1 MNIGQIM
8 CRELATVEP
17 DDSLHRVKAIFE
29 LHGFHHL
36 PVVEQGRLVGVISD
50 RDLLRNVSPFI
61 GRMSERTQDTTTLD
75 RRAHQIMTRKLVTV
89 SPAMALPEA
98 VQLLLSSSISCLPVV
113 TEAGQLVGVVTW
125 RDLLR
130 NLYAGQAVPPA

>member
-8 CRELATVEP
+8 RQELATVEP
-17 DDSLHRVKAIFE
+17 DDSLHRVKELFD

-36 PVVEQGRLVGVISD
+36 LVVEQGRLVGIISD

-61 GRMSERTQDTTTLD
+61 GRLSERTQDASTLD
-75 RRAHQIMTRKLVTV
+75 RRVHQIMTRKPVTV
-89 SPAMALPEA
+89 QPAMALPDA
-98 VQLLLSSSISCLPVV
+98 VQLMLANPISCLPVV
-113 TEAGQLVGVVTW
+113 TETGQLIGVVTW

-130 NLYAGQAVPPA
+130 NLYAVQAIPAA